1 NTIQSLSISGIPS
14 GTTLND
20 GAGGHTFTA
29 DATHTSVDVS
39 GWILSSALGIK
50 NAPNNSAFNLTLT
63 TTERDAEGN
72 LSTTTTATETVHIGN
87 GPAGIAGSAIN
98 LALSDPSTGPSEPV
112 SITITGVP
120 SGWVVNNGTDLG
132 HGTWTAQTT
141 DPAALTITTPEN
153 YAGATLLGVTETWT
167 NADGS
172 TGTATIADNV
182 EAYAPG
188 SPIFAWS

>member
-1 NTIQSLSISGIPS
+1 MATKRVGPTTDNLDQGALDSLFSNIEI
-14 GTTLND
+14 
-20 GAGGHTFTA
+20 
-29 DATHTSVDVS
+29 
-39 GWILSSALGIK
+39 
-50 NAPNNSAFNLTLT
+50 
-63 TTERDAEGN
+63 
-72 LSTTTTATETVHIGN
+72 
-87 GPAGIAGSAIN
+87 
-98 LALSDPSTGPSEPV
+98 SDPSTGPSEPV

-188 SPIFAWS
+188 SPIFAWSGTDHLTGSNGTVLNGAF